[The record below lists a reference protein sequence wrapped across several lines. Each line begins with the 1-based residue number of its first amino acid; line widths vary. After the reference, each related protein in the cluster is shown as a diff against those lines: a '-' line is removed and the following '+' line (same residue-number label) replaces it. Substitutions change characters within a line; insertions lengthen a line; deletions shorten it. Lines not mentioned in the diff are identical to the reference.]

1 MGIKILTKIPGPKAR
16 KIVSQDRKYS
26 VISTMAYPLVIRS
39 GRGPYLEDVD
49 GNRFLDFASNV
60 ASTPLGYRHPAH
72 MAVLKKFAQNDAHKI
87 AGQDFYC
94 EEKAAL
100 AKKLVEITPKKL
112 KKVFLI
118 NSGAEAVENA
128 IKFAYRK
135 IGPLTGISCHGAF
148 HGRTLGAL
156 SATGQTKY
164 HTGFGPLVPGFSF
177 APINDLDAVENLV
190 TEKTCAIMV
199 EPVQG
204 EGGVHGCRPEFLR
217 GLRRICDEKDVVL
230 IFDEVQC
237 GLGRTGY
244 LFTSENHGVE
254 PDVIC
259 LAKSLG
265 SGVPIGA
272 MLCKEKYADVL
283 VAGTHAATFG
293 GNPLACAAAVATM
306 NVIIEDDLPAR
317 ARRLGE
323 LLHRL
328 MLKLAEQFTCIKELR
343 IFGLM
348 AGFELD
354 FPAVEAVK
362 GLRERGVIAGIAGPN
377 VLRFLPPLICE
388 EAEIERA
395 VRDLRQVLIER

>member
-1 MGIKILTKIPGPKAR
+1 MNETLATHTEEIRAQAEKYLIGNYGPR
-16 KIVSQDRKYS
+16 DLC
-26 VISTMAYPLVIRS
+26 LV
-39 GRGPYLEDVD
+39 RGLGTAVWDAD
-49 GNRFLDFASNV
+49 GNEYLDFLTGLAV
-60 ASTPLGYRHPAH
+60 ASLGHCHPAVTE
-72 MAVLKKFAQNDAHKI
+72 AIRQ
-87 AGQDFYC
+87 Q
-94 EEKAAL
+94 AA
-100 AKKLVEITPKKL
+100 KLVHVSNL
-112 KKVFLI
+112 YLI
-118 NSGAEAVENA
+118 EPQIELGRILAEYSPCDRSFFCNSGAEANEAA
-128 IKFAYRK
+128 IKLARRYSFDKYGDGRAD
-135 IGPLTGISCHGAF
+135 IVALENSF